1 MQEGI
6 RGAWLPCVD
15 YGEGGD
21 VFVREWE
28 SYAAIYLRRRLVL
41 DQLRGARLSA
51 VVCGESVQEKGTRS
65 RARAAPV
72 GLRLRGAVWG
82 ERARVG
88 VVCRLGKGMSNTHPT
103 GVQRIATQQSM
114 LK

>member
-1 MQEGI
+1 
-6 RGAWLPCVD
+6 
-15 YGEGGD
+15 

-28 SYAAIYLRRRLVL
+28 SYAVIYFRMRLVL
-41 DQLRGARLSA
+41 DQLRGAHLPA

-82 ERARVG
+82 ERARAG
-88 VVCRLGKGMSNTHPT
+88 VVCRLGKGMSNTHPP
-103 GVQRIATQQSM
+103 GVQWIATQQSM